1 MSSKIDILKNK
12 YVPKHI
18 ILSKEEVNELLKK
31 YHAKLEQ
38 LPKIK
43 VTDPV
48 IRAIGAKPSDVVK
61 MIRESESAGVTEYY
75 RMVVEE

>member
-1 MSSKIDILKNK
+1 MSSKVDILKNK

-18 ILSKEEVNELLKK
+18 ILSKEEVDALLKK

-43 VTDPV
+43 ATDPV
-48 IRAIGAKPSDVVK
+48 IRAIGAKPGDVVK
-61 MIRESESAGVTEYY
+61 IIRESETAGITEYY
-75 RMVVEE
+75 RVVVEE

>member
-48 IRAIGAKPSDVVK
+48 IRAIGAKPGDVVK
-61 MIRESESAGVTEYY
+61 IIRESETAGVTEYY

>member
-18 ILSKEEVNELLKK
+18 ILSNEEVNELLKK

-48 IRAIGAKPSDVVK
+48 IRAIGAKPGDVVK
-61 MIRESESAGVTEYY
+61 IIRESETAGVTEYY